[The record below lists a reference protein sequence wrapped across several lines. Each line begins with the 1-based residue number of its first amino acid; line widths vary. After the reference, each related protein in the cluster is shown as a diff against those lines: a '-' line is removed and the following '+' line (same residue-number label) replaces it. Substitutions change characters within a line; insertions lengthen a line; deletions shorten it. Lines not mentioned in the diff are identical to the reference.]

1 MNLHQLLEL
10 ADLEEDVAAVSR
22 VPRHTQ
28 LNRLPGI
35 FMLFAVVESAGELCI
50 PVPIC
55 NAPTTTATVFYLPSE
70 TVKPPLLSH
79 VRRKFP
85 MRRIMRR
92 NGQTWDYP
100 ARTACAD
107 CCPQTLEN
115 PGYTRDLSME
125 PSGFEPL
132 TPCMP
137 CRCSTS

>member
-55 NAPTTTATVFYLPSE
+55 DAPTRSTAVFYLPSKA
-70 TVKPPLLSH
+70 VKPLLLRH
-79 VRRKFP
+79 VRRKIP
-85 MRRIMRR
+85 MRR
-92 NGQTWDYP
+92 NGQTWEYLG
-100 ARTACAD
+100 RTRSAD
-107 CCPQTLEN
+107 RCPQTLEN
-115 PGYTRDLSME
+115 PGY
-125 PSGFEPL
+125 P
-132 TPCMP
+132 
-137 CRCSTS
+137 